1 MKRNLLTTL
10 AAGLALVAAT
20 AASAGTLDD
29 VRKRGNLEC
38 GVHLGLPGFSYAD
51 DKGVWTGIDVDLC
64 RAVAAAIFGDPNKVK
79 YTPTSVQQRWAV
91 LTSGQ
96 VDLLSRNSTITFS
109 RDASLGIDFV
119 GINFYEGQTFIVRK
133 KSGAK
138 LVKDLDGSTVCVAA
152 GSTEEKNAGDY
163 FRERNMKVNIVT
175 FAKNDDAIASY
186 DAERCDSYTAGI
198 GALAGQR
205 QKLKVPADHIILTE
219 TVSNDPQGP
228 VVRHGDAQWAD
239 LVRWVLN
246 GMVAAE
252 ALGITSKNVDEM
264 KAKSPSAEVR
274 RILGVE
280 GDFGPMVGV
289 GKDWLYNAIKMVGN
303 YGESYERTVG
313 MASDLKLER
322 GMNQLWTKGGILF
335 TPPFQ

>member
-1 MKRNLLTTL
+1 MMRNLLAAL
-10 AAGLALVAAT
+10 AAGLMLAGTAT
-20 AASAGTLDD
+20 AGTLDD
-29 VRKRGNLEC
+29 VKKRGNLEC

-64 RAVAAAIFGDPNKVK
+64 RAVAAAIFGDATRVK

-96 VDLLSRNSTITFS
+96 VDMLSRNSTITFS

-119 GINFYEGQTFIVRK
+119 GINFYEGQTFVVRK
-133 KSGAK
+133 KANVK
-138 LVKDLDGSTVCVAA
+138 LVKDLDGATVCVAA

-163 FRERNMKVNIVT
+163 FRERNMKVTIVT

-186 DAERCDSYTAGI
+186 DSERCDAYTAGI

-205 QKLKVPADHIILTE
+205 QKLKVPADHVILTE

-246 GMVAAE
+246 GMIAAE
-252 ALGITSKNVDEM
+252 HLGITSKNIDEM
-264 KAKSPSAEVR
+264 KAKSQSAEVR

-289 GKDWLYNAIKMVGN
+289 GKDWLYNAIKQVGN

-313 MASDLKLER
+313 MGSDLKLER

-335 TPPFQ
+335 TSPFQ

>member
-1 MKRNLLTTL
+1 MKRNLLAAL
-10 AAGLALVAAT
+10 AAGLMLAGT
-20 AASAGTLDD
+20 AVSAGTLDD
-29 VRKRGNLEC
+29 VKKRGNLEC
-38 GVHLGLPGFSYAD
+38 GVHLGLPGFSFAD

-64 RAVAAAIFGDPNKVK
+64 RAVAAAIFGDASKVK

-96 VDLLSRNSTITFS
+96 VDMLSRNSTITFS

-119 GINFYEGQTFIVRK
+119 GINFYEGQTFVVRK
-133 KSGAK
+133 KANVK
-138 LVKDLDGSTVCVAA
+138 LVKDLDGATVCVAA

-163 FRERNMKVNIVT
+163 FRERSMKVTIVT

-186 DAERCDSYTAGI
+186 DAERCDAYTAGI

-219 TVSNDPQGP
+219 TISNDPQGP
-228 VVRHGDAQWAD
+228 VVRHGDSQWAD

-246 GMVAAE
+246 GLIAAE
-252 ALGITSKNVDEM
+252 HLGFTSKNVDEM
-264 KAKSPSAEVR
+264 KAKSQSAEVR

-289 GKDWLYNAIKMVGN
+289 GKDWLYNAIKAVGN

-313 MASDLKLER
+313 MGSDLKLER

-335 TPPFQ
+335 TSPFQ

>member
-1 MKRNLLTTL
+1 MKRNLLAAL
-10 AAGLALVAAT
+10 AAGLMLAGSAAV
-20 AASAGTLDD
+20 AGTLDD
-29 VRKRGNLEC
+29 VKKRGNLEC

-64 RAVAAAIFGDPNKVK
+64 RAVAAAIFGDATKVK

-96 VDLLSRNSTITFS
+96 VDMLSRNSTITFS

-119 GINFYEGQTFIVRK
+119 GINFYEGQTFVVRK
-133 KSGAK
+133 KANVK
-138 LVKDLDGSTVCVAA
+138 LVKDLDGATVCVAA

-163 FRERNMKVNIVT
+163 FRERNMKVTIVT

-186 DAERCDSYTAGI
+186 DSERCDAYTAGI

-205 QKLKVPADHIILTE
+205 QKLKTPADHIILTE

-246 GMVAAE
+246 GLIAAE
-252 ALGITSKNVDEM
+252 HLGITSKNVDEM
-264 KAKSPSAEVR
+264 KAKSQSAEVR

-289 GKDWLYNAIKMVGN
+289 GKDWLYNAIKQVGN

-313 MASDLKLER
+313 MGSDLKLER

-335 TPPFQ
+335 TSPFQ

>member
-1 MKRNLLTTL
+1 MMRNLLAAL
-10 AAGLALVAAT
+10 AAGLMLAGTAT
-20 AASAGTLDD
+20 AGTLDD
-29 VRKRGNLEC
+29 VKKRGNLEC

-64 RAVAAAIFGDPNKVK
+64 RAVAAAIFGDATKVK

-96 VDLLSRNSTITFS
+96 VDMLSRNSTITFS

-119 GINFYEGQTFIVRK
+119 GINFYEGQTFVVRK
-133 KSGAK
+133 KANVK
-138 LVKDLDGSTVCVAA
+138 LVKDLDGATVCVAA

-163 FRERNMKVNIVT
+163 FRERNMKVTIVT

-186 DAERCDSYTAGI
+186 DSERCDAYTAGI

-205 QKLKVPADHIILTE
+205 QKLKVPADHVILTE

-246 GMVAAE
+246 GLIAAE
-252 ALGITSKNVDEM
+252 HLGITSKNVDEM
-264 KAKSPSAEVR
+264 KAKSQSAEVR

-289 GKDWLYNAIKMVGN
+289 GKDWLYNAIKQVGN

-313 MASDLKLER
+313 MGSDLKLER

-335 TPPFQ
+335 TSPFQ

>member
-1 MKRNLLTTL
+1 MMRNLLAAL
-10 AAGLALVAAT
+10 AAGLMLAGT
-20 AASAGTLDD
+20 AAAGTLDD
-29 VRKRGNLEC
+29 VKKRGNLEC

-64 RAVAAAIFGDPNKVK
+64 KAVAAAIFGDATKVK

-96 VDLLSRNSTITFS
+96 VDMLSRNSTITFS

-119 GINFYEGQTFIVRK
+119 GINFYEGQTFVVRK
-133 KSGAK
+133 KANVK
-138 LVKDLDGSTVCVAA
+138 LVKDLDGATVCVAA

-163 FRERNMKVNIVT
+163 FRERNMKVTIVT

-186 DAERCDSYTAGI
+186 DSERCDAYTAGI

-205 QKLKVPADHIILTE
+205 QKLKTPADHIILTE

-246 GMVAAE
+246 GLIAAE
-252 ALGITSKNVDEM
+252 RLGITSKNVDEM
-264 KAKSPSAEVR
+264 KAKSQSAEVR

-289 GKDWLYNAIKMVGN
+289 GKDWLYNAIKQVGN

-313 MASDLKLER
+313 MGSDLKLER

-335 TPPFQ
+335 TSPFQ

>member
-1 MKRNLLTTL
+1 MRRNLLAAL
-10 AAGLALVAAT
+10 AAGLMLAGTVAV
-20 AASAGTLDD
+20 AGTLDD
-29 VRKRGNLEC
+29 VKKRGNLEC

-64 RAVAAAIFGDPNKVK
+64 RAVAAAIFGDATKVK

-96 VDLLSRNSTITFS
+96 VDMLSRNSTITFS

-119 GINFYEGQTFIVRK
+119 GINFYEGQTFVVRK
-133 KSGAK
+133 KANVK
-138 LVKDLDGSTVCVAA
+138 LVKDLDGATVCVAA

-163 FRERNMKVNIVT
+163 FRERNMKVTIVT

-186 DAERCDSYTAGI
+186 DSERCDAYTAGI

-205 QKLKVPADHIILTE
+205 QKLKTPADHIILTE

-246 GMVAAE
+246 GLIAAE
-252 ALGITSKNVDEM
+252 RLGITSKNVDEM
-264 KAKSPSAEVR
+264 KAKSQSAEVR

-289 GKDWLYNAIKMVGN
+289 GKDWLYNAIKQVGN

-313 MASDLKLER
+313 MGSDLKLER

-335 TPPFQ
+335 TSPFQ